1 MNRDMQTKRAFDRAK
16 ALHKKRLALAIYGR
30 DYYTHFN
37 QYAKGKIHCG
47 CPLCSTKTNVKVE
60 KLGYPTKIYSLWQEW
75 LLTWFN

>member
-1 MNRDMQTKRAFDRAK
+1 MQTKRAFDRAK

-47 CPLCSTKTNVKVE
+47 CPLCSTKNQCKGRKT
-60 KLGYPTKIYSLWQEW
+60 W
-75 LLTWFN
+75 LSHKDLQSMARMAVDMV

>member
-47 CPLCSTKTNVKVE
+47 CPLCSTKTNVKGR
-60 KLGYPTKIYSLWQEW
+60 KTW
-75 LLTWFN
+75 LSHKDLQSMARMATDMV